1 MPTPSILVVPSTSQ
15 YQILSYVR
23 CPREGNQIAARSLF
37 LFMLALKSG
46 GARQEE
52 RD

>member
-1 MPTPSILVVPSTSQ
+1 M
-15 YQILSYVR
+15 SYVR
-23 CPREGNQIAARSLF
+23 FPREGNQIAARTLF
-37 LFMLALKSG
+37 LFILALKSG